1 MRLFFAIIIAL
12 SSAFTYTGGAEF
24 FIKDK
29 NHDFTDTN
37 EGVVLEHDYHFTN
50 TGTAPLIIS
59 DYKVACICTKITFP
73 KNPIAPKQS
82 GTIHLSFD
90 TQGKYGY
97 QNRINLQRQKIGF
110 FELSCFCGARN
121 HPLTQNQFLLKI

>member
-12 SSAFTYTGGAEF
+12 SSAFTFTGGAEF
-24 FIKDK
+24 FIKSK

-50 TGTAPLIIS
+50 TGISPLIIS
-59 DYKVACICTKITFP
+59 DYKVACTCTKITFP

-97 QNRINLQRQKIGF
+97 QNRKI
-110 FELSCFCGARN
+110 ELISNAKKSV
-121 HPLTQNQFLLKI
+121 FLSFRVFVVRETTP

>member
-12 SSAFTYTGGAEF
+12 SSAFTFTGGAEF
-24 FIKDK
+24 SFQSK

-59 DYKVACICTKITFP
+59 DYKVACTCTKITYP
-73 KNPIAPKQS
+73 KNPIAPNQS
-82 GTIHLSFD
+82 ASIHLSFD

-97 QNRINLQRQKIGF
+97 QNRKI
-110 FELSCFCGARN
+110 ELISNAKRSV
-121 HPLTQNQFLLKI
+121 FLSFRVFVVRETTP